1 MSGQVTRRLSR
12 DGAVQVVTVDRPAK
26 LNVLDPAMIAALTA
40 AFAEPAPGARAL
52 VLTGQ
57 GPRAFIGGADI
68 AAMAALDGPAA
79 ARAFITSLHRLCA
92 AIRNAPVPVVASIRG
107 YCFGAGLEVAAACDL
122 RVADPTAV
130 FGMPEVNVGLPSV
143 IEAALLPT
151 LIGAGRTRDLVMTG
165 RRLSAAEA
173 LDWGF
178 VTRLAPEGG
187 LDAATDAV
195 LSELLAAGAESLR
208 LQKRLCNEWEQVG
221 TDMAV
226 AAGIRTFGEAFEGPE
241 PTRMLRAF
249 LDRKR

>member
-79 ARAFITSLHRLCA
+79 ARAFITSLHDLCA

>member
-1 MSGQVTRRLSR
+1 MSGQVTRRLTH

-40 AFAEPAPGARAL
+40 AFADPAPGARAL

-57 GPRAFIGGADI
+57 GQRAFIGGADI

-79 ARAFITSLHRLCA
+79 ARAFITSLHDLCA